1 MWQGHNFWLESW
13 GLGAYA
19 TAVRETFLYFHEFS
33 IVIPKGANW
42 NPNLF
47 NCPLHFVL
55 LGEGKSNL
63 VLSCFPLAIFSLAY
77 FPLLCLHRKS
87 CTMKSIHLN
96 YRGDVGPQFL
106 GGPNTKNF
114 QKGDQMLNN
123 FRKSGKIAKIF
134 RKIYRFCS
142 DRGAMA
148 PSAPRPRR
156 PWHQGNPIP
165 ILWIAVVDRLI

>member
-33 IVIPKGANW
+33 IVILKGANW

-63 VLSCFPLAIFSLAY
+63 VLSCFLLAIFSLAY

-123 FRKSGKIAKIF
+123 FRKSGNIAKISEKSTDF
-134 RKIYRFCS
+134 DLIGEPWPPLPPGH
-142 DRGAMA
+142 DA
-148 PSAPRPRR
+148 P
-156 PWHQGNPIP
+156 G
-165 ILWIAVVDRLI
+165 